1 MIALVG
7 LVFNSEKLAF
17 GSSWIGYTTRCIP
30 SLFTCFFKKKNK
42 HRTVPRLNTLADIP
56 YFSAHRLAGQT
67 VMSTL
72 TACQKNGRALGDVK
86 GVGESHGWT
95 ARAQRTAEMKSERRS
110 VPSLWI

>member
-7 LVFNSEKLAF
+7 LVFNSAKRTF
-17 GSSWIGYTTRCIP
+17 GSSWVGYTTRCLL
-30 SLFTCFFKKKNK
+30 SLFTCFLKKKKK
-42 HRTVPRLNTLADIP
+42 HRTLPRINTLADIS

-72 TACQKNGRALGDVK
+72 TACITNGRALGDVK
-86 GVGESHGWT
+86 GVGESHSGT